1 MSQNPEETPD
11 RSADQG
17 RSGSTPPP
25 DESPASSPYD
35 SGQSQV
41 SDTGAT
47 ASGSST
53 GPYDSPEGG
62 STTSQYGAAR
72 GPYEPPDASGM
83 PSGTESYGQSQYDQ
97 GQSGPSASAQ
107 DPFAQPGFDQGA
119 GQPGGQGGYPQYGA
133 QADPSYGQAQY
144 PPTESQ
150 PYGQP
155 GPGGYDPAAQYGGQ
169 GSPPQQYGQPGYPQY
184 PGQAGQA
191 PVSESDEKLWA
202 LLAHVSIP
210 FIWFIGPLIVYLIY
224 KDRSPWLKE
233 ASTEALNFSILYSIA
248 SFVCWMLTAVLIGA
262 ILLPLVFIGA
272 LIFCI
277 LAALAANRHELY
289 RYPINWRIM
298 K

>member
-11 RSADQG
+11 RSAGQG

-25 DESPASSPYD
+25 EESAASSQYD
-35 SGQSQV
+35 SGQSQP
-41 SDTGAT
+41 SDSGAT
-47 ASGSST
+47 AYSSST

-62 STTSQYGAAR
+62 STTSPYGATP
-72 GPYEPPDASGM
+72 GPYETPDTSGT
-83 PSGTESYGQSQYDQ
+83 PGTESYGQSQYDQ
-97 GQSGPSASAQ
+97 SQPGPSAYGQ
-107 DPFAQPGFDQGA
+107 DPYAQPGYDQGA

-133 QADPSYGQAQY
+133 QADPTYGQGQY

-155 GPGGYDPAAQYGGQ
+155 GPGGYDPNAQFGGQ
-169 GSPPQQYGQPGYPQY
+169 GYPPQQYGQPGYPQSA
-184 PGQAGQA
+184 GQAGQA
-191 PVSESDEKLWA
+191 SVSESDEKLWA

-210 FIWFIGPLIVYLIY
+210 FIWFVGPLIVYLIY

>member
-1 MSQNPEETPD
+1 MSQNSEETPD
-11 RSADQG
+11 RSAGQVP
-17 RSGSTPPP
+17 SGSTPPP
-25 DESPASSPYD
+25 EESPTSSPHD
-35 SGQSQV
+35 SGQNQV

-47 ASGSST
+47 GSGSST
-53 GPYDSPEGG
+53 DPYDSPEGG
-62 STTSQYGAAR
+62 VTASPYGAER
-72 GPYEPPDASGM
+72 GPYEPPDASGT
-83 PSGTESYGQSQYDQ
+83 PSGAESYGQSQYDQ
-97 GQSGPSASAQ
+97 SQSGAYSP
-107 DPFAQPGFDQGA
+107 DPFAQPGYDQGA
-119 GQPGGQGGYPQYGA
+119 GQSGGQGGYPQYGA
-133 QADPSYGQAQY
+133 QADPSHGQAQY

-155 GPGGYDPAAQYGGQ
+155 GPGGYDPNAQYGGP

-184 PGQAGQA
+184 AGQPGQA

-210 FIWFIGPLIVYLIY
+210 FVWFIGPLIVYLIY

-233 ASTEALNFSILYSIA
+233 ASTEALNFSILYSIV

>member
-1 MSQNPEETPD
+1 LPMSQNPEETPD
-11 RSADQG
+11 RSASQG
-17 RSGSTPPP
+17 RSGNTPPP
-25 DESPASSPYD
+25 EESPASS
-35 SGQSQV
+35 
-41 SDTGAT
+41 
-47 ASGSST
+47 
-53 GPYDSPEGG
+53 PYDSPEGG
-62 STTSQYGAAR
+62 STTSPYGAAR
-72 GPYEPPDASGM
+72 GPYEPPDTSST

-97 GQSGPSASAQ
+97 SQPGPSAYSQ
-107 DPFAQPGFDQGA
+107 DPYAQPGYDQGV
-119 GQPGGQGGYPQYGA
+119 GQPGGQGGQPQYGA
-133 QADPSYGQAQY
+133 QADPTYGQGQY

-155 GPGGYDPAAQYGGQ
+155 GPGGYDPNAQYGGQ
-169 GSPPQQYGQPGYPQY
+169 GYPPQQYGQPGPPQY
-184 PGQAGQA
+184 AGQAGQA

-202 LLAHVSIP
+202 LLAHISIP
-210 FIWFIGPLIVYLIY
+210 FIWFLGPLIVYLIY